1 MNIKVSHAIHKKELL
16 LHYQE
21 QQQKERQ
28 FQETALQEAQRL
40 ALMLVEHFGIERVY
54 LVGPLAYEKFS
65 AGMKL
70 ELALE
75 GIPAGAYASA
85 LGHLKQNSTFEV
97 DLIDLR
103 QADPWTKRALKEKG
117 KLLAKK

>member
-1 MNIKVSHAIHKKELL
+1 MNPKISHAIHKKELL

-28 FQETALQEAQRL
+28 FQETALHEAQRL
-40 ALMLVEHFGIERVY
+40 ALVLVEQFGIERVY

-85 LGHLKQNSTFEV
+85 FGHLKQNSTFEL
-97 DLIDLR
+97 DLIDLHH
-103 QADPWTKRALKEKG
+103 ADSWTKRALKEKG